1 MASHRDLLDAI
12 ARVRAATGNRDSW
25 QNGLSGEDIAV
36 ACSAWSS
43 PPALGAVLAKIV
55 AAHPDAFLVE
65 PGPMPP
71 APRVNEGLAAD
82 AIRGA
87 EAALAQQNSTAAQ
100 VDLQVVT
107 AVLNAHAANADGA
120 AELEKLQH
128 ELESAVLSRTD
139 LDTPA
144 GAREFQR
151 FLIGKLRD
159 IRTVVDTAGLDATSK
174 ASLAAALAALYAS
187 VTPPHTEPPHTEP
200 SVPESPPRRD
210 SPPTPPGGGAPRA
223 TASGGPAAAEPFG
236 RRPDAATESRGLGDL
251 PPIGDFGPAGPAPAP
266 PPIVAPAPPPIVAPA
281 PPPAPAAFPAPEMAA
296 PAMAPPAPA
305 WGGGLPAGMPFGAG
319 GLSAPPPPDPGRP
332 DTLPDRAF
340 GGRSDRVDEPRD
352 ERDPHPPDGQ
362 PDEARDE
369 ALPEGP
375 ATVHLPDGGTVTAP
389 SPEVAA
395 AMTAAIAGTPIP
407 EAFRQQGI
415 TLPAPGSA
423 VTAPV
428 EVTRLIP
435 GDIGILPDRLALALG
450 DGDALID
457 GQIRAIAAVTGPG
470 FLGWQHPPAPEPP
483 EQAPEQPPAP
493 EVPAPT
499 RPVETAPS

>member
-1 MASHRDLLDAI
+1 VASHRDLLDAI

-55 AAHPDAFLVE
+55 AAHPDAFLAD
-65 PGPMPP
+65 PRPMTPP
-71 APRVNEGLAAD
+71 PRVNEGLAAD

-87 EAALAQQNSTAAQ
+87 ETALAQQNSTAAQ

-120 AELEKLQH
+120 AELEELQR

-174 ASLAAALAALYAS
+174 AALAAALAALYSSA
-187 VTPPHTEPPHTEP
+187 TPPP
-200 SVPESPPRRD
+200 SESAVPESSPQQD
-210 SPPTPPGGGAPRA
+210 FPPTPPPAEVRRA
-223 TASGGPAAAEPFG
+223 TAPAGPAAAEPVDG
-236 RRPDAATESRGLGDL
+236 ATESWGLEDL
-251 PPIGDFGPAGPAPAP
+251 PRIDAGDFLPVGPASQPASIVAAPTP
-266 PPIVAPAPPPIVAPA
+266 PPV
-281 PPPAPAAFPAPEMAA
+281 PAAFPPAPEMAA

-319 GLSAPPPPDPGRP
+319 GLSSPPPVDLGRL
-332 DTLPDRAF
+332 DALPDRAP
-340 GGRSDRVDEPRD
+340 SSSLDRGDEPRD
-352 ERDPHPPDGQ
+352 ERDPGPPEAQ
-362 PDEARDE
+362 PDEATDE
-369 ALPEGP
+369 ALPENP
-375 ATVHLPDGGTVTAP
+375 VTVHLPGGGTVTAP

-423 VTAPV
+423 VVAPV
-428 EVTRLIP
+428 EATRLMP
-435 GDIGILPDRLALALG
+435 GDIGVLPDRLALALG
-450 DGDALID
+450 NGDALMD

-470 FLGWQHPPAPEPP
+470 FLGWQHPPAPEPT
-483 EQAPEQPPAP
+483 EQPPAP
-493 EVPAPT
+493 EAPAPT